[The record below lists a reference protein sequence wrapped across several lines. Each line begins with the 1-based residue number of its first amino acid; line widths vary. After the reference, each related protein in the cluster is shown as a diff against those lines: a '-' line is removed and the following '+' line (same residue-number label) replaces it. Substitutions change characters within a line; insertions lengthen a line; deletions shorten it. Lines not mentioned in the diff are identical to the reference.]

1 MGRRRY
7 DPALRAHDVELLYD
21 ADDWFPDILAELQG
35 ATDVRLFLA
44 DWALS
49 PSVKLDDAT
58 TLEGLIVRVL
68 TATGSSAVCR
78 CYILWNANM
87 TGPAVDLPRVVEG
100 FWNRV
105 AAKIGGPTVAAQ
117 RLKIVISAN
126 LEYDLGNTLTNIT
139 TVANIKNWG
148 KPGQPTTQAPM
159 ADLQDFWT
167 KGFTKAMPKGRKLAD
182 YHNLTQF
189 TLGSHHQKTLIAI
202 GTRAGGPFMT
212 GWCGMDLAGSVA
224 QGGKNWHDAC
234 LRVRGDL
241 AVGLLE
247 NFTDRWSF
255 ELDRLADTVHHGVT
269 ATDVLD
275 ADTLYTPTGGHPLAG
290 SLTTRRT
297 MPMSINWVNGTW
309 TLYSAIARTF
319 TTEIK
324 TTYES
329 LIDSASS
336 FLLLENQYFRHQ
348 EIAQRVR
355 SRLDDAT
362 GLHVVIVLPA
372 YSEEIGLRSDL
383 PALRQRYVAETDA
396 ARRAALLTKAR
407 TIGLTID
414 PFNKLTLWMQAQCL
428 ADLVGHPRVT
438 IWIPRMDPRS
448 KLARPYVHSKLCV
461 QDSTALFVG
470 SANLN
475 GRSLDGFTDSEINL
489 LLTSSTEV
497 QRIVTA
503 RRWANVPTDEN
514 DPRYIRWSTADPRPS
529 YYALNNLVRYR
540 PAHLAVDQAFAAFPT
555 GKTAMLDYWDTF
567 TKGASRRV
575 GGWLGGVTRADVE
588 AGWDG
593 LDQVFDP
600 ENADWG
606 VVLNDLVGH
615 LL

>member
-7 DPALRAHDVELLYD
+7 DAALRVHDVELLYD
-21 ADDWFPDILAELQG
+21 ADDWFPDILEELKG
-35 ATDVRLFLA
+35 ATDIRLFLA

-49 PSVKLDDAT
+49 PSIRLDDAT

-68 TATGSSAVCR
+68 TAAGTNAVCR
-78 CYILWNANM
+78 CYILWNANI
-87 TGPAVDLPRVVEG
+87 TGPAVDLPGIVER

-105 AAKIGGPTVAAQ
+105 AAKIGGTTVAEQ
-117 RLKIVISAN
+117 RLKIVLSAN
-126 LEYDLGNTLTNIT
+126 LEYDLGMGLSNLTT
-139 TVANIKNWG
+139 AANVKNWG
-148 KPGQPTTQAPM
+148 KPGQPTTEAPM
-159 ADLQDFWT
+159 ADLKDFWT
-167 KGFTKAMPKGRKLAD
+167 KSFTKTMPKGKKLAD

-189 TLGSHHQKTLIAI
+189 TLGSHHQKTLIAL
-202 GTRAGGPFMT
+202 GTRTTGSFMT

-224 QGGKNWHDAC
+224 GGGKTWHDAC

-255 ELDRLADTVHHGVT
+255 ELDRLSDTVHFGVT
-269 ATDVLD
+269 ATDELD
-275 ADTLYTPTGGHPLAG
+275 ADTLYTKVGGHPLA
-290 SLTTRRT
+290 SSVTTRRT
-297 MPMSINWVNGTW
+297 MPWAINWVSGTW
-309 TLYSAIARTF
+309 TPYSAIAREF

-336 FLLLENQYFRHQ
+336 LLFLENQYFRHAD
-348 EIAQRVR
+348 IAQRVR

-372 YSEEIGLRSDL
+372 YSEEIGLRGDL
-383 PALRQRYVAETDA
+383 PGLRQQYVAETDPA
-396 ARRAALLTKAR
+396 KRAALLAKAR
-407 TIGLTID
+407 TLGLTID
-414 PFNKLTLWMQAQCL
+414 PFNKLTLWMQAKCL
-428 ADLVGHPRVT
+428 EDLVGHARVS
-438 IWIPRMDPRS
+438 IWIPRLDPKS

-461 QDSTALFVG
+461 QDTAALFVG

-489 LLTSSTEV
+489 LLTSPTEV

-503 RRWANVPTDEN
+503 RRWALVPTDEN
-514 DPRYIRWSTADPRPS
+514 DPRYRRWSSADPRPS

-540 PAHLAVDQAFAAFPT
+540 PAHLAVDQAFAAFPR
-555 GKTAMLDYWDTF
+555 GKTAVLDYWDTF

-575 GGWLGGVTRADVE
+575 GGWLGGITRSDVADM
-588 AGWDG
+588 WDK
-593 LDQVFDP
+593 LDHVYDP

-606 VVLNDLVGH
+606 AVLSDYAGH